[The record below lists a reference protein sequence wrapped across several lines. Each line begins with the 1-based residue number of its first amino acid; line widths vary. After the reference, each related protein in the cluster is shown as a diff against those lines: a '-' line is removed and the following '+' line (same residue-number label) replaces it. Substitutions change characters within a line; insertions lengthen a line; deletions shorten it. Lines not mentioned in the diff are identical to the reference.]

1 MRFVNV
7 LFVLGALAASAGAA
21 HIFFKAGDI
30 DALEQKHA
38 LTQAEIDQNLKRAET
53 GDVRAQYRVAE
64 LYRTASPPLQNFAKA
79 LSWHRK
85 SAERGNS
92 LSQYVLGQMYG
103 NGQGVRQNFHRAAEW
118 YRLATRLS
126 RHSEA
131 QFSLGEL
138 YFHGRGVPSS
148 YGLAIEWYTKAA
160 NQGHPV
166 AQYFLG
172 QINKEGWG
180 VSQNLIEGYKWL
192 LLANKQASRVVA
204 HNDRNDPMRA
214 LKAVKALMN
223 SSQIKAG
230 DKAFKEWKPKR

>member
-1 MRFVNV
+1 MKFINI
-7 LFVLGALAASAGAA
+7 LFVVGALAVSAGAA
-21 HIFFKAGDI
+21 HVFFKAADI
-30 DALEQKHA
+30 DPMDQERARVQTELSKN
-38 LTQAEIDQNLKRAET
+38 LTLAEK

-64 LYRTASPPLQNFAKA
+64 LYRTALPPLQNYDKA
-79 LSWHRK
+79 LTWYRK
-85 SAERGNS
+85 SADRGNA
-92 LSQYVLGQMYG
+92 LAQYALGLMYAKGLGVSQNY
-103 NGQGVRQNFHRAAEW
+103 HRAAEW

-126 RHSEA
+126 RNADA

-180 VSQNLIEGYKWL
+180 VTENQIEAYKWL
-192 LLANKQASRVVA
+192 MLANRQANRVIA
-204 HNDRNDPMRA
+204 HNDRNNPKQA
-214 LKAVKALMN
+214 LAELKAKMN
-223 SSQIKAG
+223 RSQIKVAE
-230 DKAFKEWKPKR
+230 KLLKEWKPKR